1 MIPGWCK
8 GVLLGALLLFA
19 AVDLGSPLA
28 VRVQLDSTAADA
40 TAAAGRTWLRGR
52 DAKAAETAARDEA
65 AADGA
70 DLERFEILADGRVVV
85 GLVKRAQASV
95 FDRLEQLT
103 TWYDVRVEA
112 TSSGSTL

>member
-28 VRVQLDSTAADA
+28 VRVQLDGTVADA
-40 TAAAGRTWLRGR
+40 TAAAGRTWLRGH
-52 DAKAAETAARDEA
+52 DAKAAEAAARDAA

-70 DLERFEILADGRVVV
+70 DLERFEILADGRVAV
-85 GLVKRAQASV
+85 GVVKRAQAKV
-95 FDRLEQLT
+95 FNRVEQLSS
-103 TWYDVRVEA
+103 WYDVRVEA